1 MIVAFYLP
9 VVRHATNTT
18 EELPTFRAG
27 RVGRRW
33 RTTKDPHAVRWVAL
47 ARLASS
53 EVDVP
58 ATTKVVELRCPEA
71 FRVWGVWG
79 AGA

>member
-1 MIVAFYLP
+1 MQSLP

-18 EELPTFRAG
+18 EELPTLRAG

-33 RTTKDPHAVRWVAL
+33 RATKDPHAVRWVAL

-58 ATTKVVELRCPEA
+58 AAAEVVKLRSPEA
-71 FRVWGVWG
+71 L
-79 AGA
+79 